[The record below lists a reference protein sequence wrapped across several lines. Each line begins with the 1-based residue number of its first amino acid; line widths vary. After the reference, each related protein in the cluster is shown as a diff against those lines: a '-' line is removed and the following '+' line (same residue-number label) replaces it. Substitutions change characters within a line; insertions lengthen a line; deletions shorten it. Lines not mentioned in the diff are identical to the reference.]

1 MNEGALGGI
10 EEMLFF
16 SKSNDFAV
24 EALTWLRLYR
34 GKVSSIGCLVSISV
48 CCVATLRRGR

>member
-24 EALTWLRLYR
+24 EALTWLWLYR

-48 CCVATLRRGR
+48 CCMA